1 MAAKSNQKPD
11 GDWTIAGTKVRL
23 SRPPTPLSRNPRDQ
37 LAILMRSRT
46 AVCASRRHL
55 RTTLARRH
63 NVSAW
68 EAEAERARPH
78 VADIASF
85 EAELLSLLR
94 PAYRLALGMTLDPAL
109 AEDVVQEAAFRAWE
123 RQAQRRPGTD
133 LRPWL
138 FAIVANHCRDLK
150 RRPWARVVRLDAS
163 VEAPAAGTDV
173 HRDLAVRR
181 ALLALP
187 ANKRLAVV
195 LRYYLEL
202 PYDDVARTLGCSVN
216 AAKLRVG
223 RAAVELRSW
232 LVDEG
237 LQ

>member
-173 HRDLAVRR
+173 HRASCCTASPSRTSRQQTFSSGAALLPRAAVRR
-181 ALLALP
+181 RGPDAWLFGQ
-187 ANKRLAVV
+187 R
-195 LRYYLEL
+195 RQ
-202 PYDDVARTLGCSVN
+202 VARREGSGGVAIL
-216 AAKLRVG
+216 VG
-223 RAAVELRSW
+223 R
-232 LVDEG
+232 
-237 LQ
+237 